1 LEGRGLFGLNVF
13 GSEMIAA
20 VTHGFRVL
28 FSHLVLNYNRMM
40 ESSLKEK
47 IFAQTEGLLQTHVTS
62 PEYTIW
68 GKGVNN
74 FCFLKDWTKE
84 GFQTQNYVEAK
95 EEVVDYAKYL
105 TSGFTKGEKVKES
118 LNTIGTNDIENFM
131 SFTYIN
137 E

>member
-1 LEGRGLFGLNVF
+1 LLGSGLFGLKVF
-13 GSEMIAA
+13 GSEVMTFI
-20 VTHGFRVL
+20 THRLRIL

-40 ESSLKEK
+40 ESSNKEN
-47 IFAQTEGLLQTHVTS
+47 ILVQTEGLLQTHVNS

-74 FCFLKDWTKE
+74 YCFLKDWTKE

-95 EEVVDYAKYL
+95 EELVDYSKYL
-105 TSGFTKGEKVKES
+105 TSGFTKTEKINES
-118 LNTIGTNDIENFM
+118 LKSIGTNDIENFM

>member
-1 LEGRGLFGLNVF
+1 
-13 GSEMIAA
+13 
-20 VTHGFRVL
+20 
-28 FSHLVLNYNRMM
+28 MM
-40 ESSLKEK
+40 ESSNKEN
-47 IFAQTEGLLQTHVTS
+47 ILVQTEGLLQTHVSS

-74 FCFLKDWTKE
+74 YCFLKDWTKE

-95 EEVVDYAKYL
+95 EELVDYSKYL
-105 TSGFTKGEKVKES
+105 TSGFTKTEKINES
-118 LNTIGTNDIENFM
+118 LKTIGTNDIENFM